1 MVDQLWFSQQKYL
14 NHMSFEGDDAL
25 CREIWKVCSG
35 SSLDVSKAGER
46 VYYFPRLHVDQLEQ
60 SSNQELIERLQLSN
74 LPPKILCR
82 VLHIRLLVCVE
93 HETEEVYAETI
104 LLPNQDQ
111 NEPIAPDFS
120 PLDTPRA
127 QFQSFCKCLTQSD
140 IKSNWGLSVPL
151 KDAVKCFPPLDMRQ
165 EKPSQEL
172 IATDLQGNEWRFKHA
187 YQGNPSSPMF
197 RLNIDQMNYCQPR
210 RHSLTNGWSTFV
222 TSKKLLAGDL
232 VVFLRDETGK
242 LYVGIRRLSH
252 EHCSIGASTFSRQ
265 SMKGV
270 LAVASHAFATRS
282 LFFVYN
288 KPCYNKSS
296 QFIMSVSKY
305 FEGGNHGHGVGMIS
319 RMQLEGEDS
328 SHVRRTNDLDQIS
341 LSQGQQTTNLML
353 EEDQYMQD
361 SEAVLDCAQS
371 TMIDLEIRQQTTGSL
386 NNVHCFAPV
395 EDNGLQLHTAVA
407 RENNEGSIPNDTVSI
422 QTRDEDLYELFKD
435 FDFPDSTNTSL
446 DTIALDLGSDWFR
459 STLQEQEETITPS
472 HPNASEDHARRTSS
486 VLEHPT
492 SFQVMSISSNPSQI
506 PYEGPGRG
514 DEQVPWGGY
523 QVARRTL
530 PILSR
535 VVSRYPD
542 SLVNFRVASSILQS
556 VYLEILAELVY
567 FLDNLTIVNLS
578 KDQFNVARQHIWD
591 LKLSGIEIGWLENR
605 LLHIDEVFIMESL
618 LQRRQ
623 ALTRRME
630 ETFKQL
636 DGELGCI
643 DKELH
648 ELSLKVGRNP
658 PMRLHS
664 VLEGLL

>member
-25 CREIWKVCSG
+25 CREIWKACSG
-35 SSLDVSKAGER
+35 SLLDVSKAGER

-60 SSNQELIERLQLSN
+60 SSKHELIERLQLSN

-82 VLHIRLLVCVE
+82 VLHIRLLVE

-127 QFQSFCKCLTQSD
+127 QFQSVCKCLTQSD

-187 YQGNPSSPMF
+187 YQG
-197 RLNIDQMNYCQPR
+197 QPR

-252 EHCSIGASTFSRQ
+252 QHCSIGASTFSRQ

-305 FEGGNHGHGVGMIS
+305 FKGGNHGHGVGMIS

-328 SHVRRTNDLDQIS
+328 SHVRRTNDLGQIS
-341 LSQGQQTTNLML
+341 LSQGQQTINLML

-386 NNVHCFAPV
+386 NNVHCFTPV
-395 EDNGLQLHTAVA
+395 EDNGLQLHTVVA
-407 RENNEGSIPNDTVSI
+407 RENNEGSIPNDTVSV
-422 QTRDEDLYELFKD
+422 QTIDEDLHELFKD

-472 HPNASEDHARRTSS
+472 HPNASEDHSRRTSS

-648 ELSLKVGRNP
+648 ELSLKVGPNP

>member
-14 NHMSFEGDDAL
+14 NHMSFEGDDGL

-46 VYYFPRLHVDQLEQ
+46 VYYFPRLHVEQLEQ

-82 VLHIRLLVCVE
+82 VVHIRLLVE

-111 NEPIAPDFS
+111 NEPTAPDFS
-120 PLDTPRA
+120 PPDTPRP

-140 IKSNWGLSVPL
+140 IKSNWGLFVPQ

-172 IATDLQGNEWRFKHA
+172 IAMDLQGNEWRFKHA
-187 YQGNPSSPMF
+187 YQG
-197 RLNIDQMNYCQPR
+197 QPR

-242 LYVGIRRLSH
+242 LHVGIRRLSYQR
-252 EHCSIGASTFSRQ
+252 SIGASTFSRQ
-265 SMKGV
+265 SMEGA
-270 LAVASHAFATRS
+270 LAVASHAFATQS
-282 LFFVYN
+282 LFFVYH
-288 KPCYNKSS
+288 KPCYDKSS
-296 QFIMSVSKY
+296 QFIMSLSKY
-305 FEGGNHGHGVGMIS
+305 FEGGNHGCGVGMIS
-319 RMQLEGEDS
+319 RMQHEGEDS

-341 LSQGQQTTNLML
+341 SSQGQQTTNLML

-361 SEAVLDCAQS
+361 SEAVLNCAQS
-371 TMIDLEIRQQTTGSL
+371 TMIDSEIRQQTIGSL
-386 NNVHCFAPV
+386 NNIHCFAPV
-395 EDNGLQLHTAVA
+395 EDNGLQLHAAVA
-407 RENNEGSIPNDTVSI
+407 RENNNEGSIPNDTVSI
-422 QTRDEDLYELFKD
+422 QAGDEDLDELFKD
-435 FDFPDSTNTSL
+435 FDIPDSTNTSL
-446 DTIALDLGSDWFR
+446 DTIALDLDSEWFR
-459 STLQEQEETITPS
+459 STLQDFGECLEEQEETITPS
-472 HPNASEDHARRTSS
+472 QPNASEDHSRRTSS

-542 SLVNFRVASSILQS
+542 SLVNFRVANSILQS

-567 FLDNLTIVNLS
+567 FLNNLTIVNLS

-618 LQRRQ
+618 RQRRQ

-648 ELSLKVGRNP
+648 ELSLKVGPNP

>member
-1 MVDQLWFSQQKYL
+1 M
-14 NHMSFEGDDAL
+14 
-25 CREIWKVCSG
+25 
-35 SSLDVSKAGER
+35 
-46 VYYFPRLHVDQLEQ
+46 
-60 SSNQELIERLQLSN
+60 
-74 LPPKILCR
+74 
-82 VLHIRLLVCVE
+82 
-93 HETEEVYAETI
+93 
-104 LLPNQDQ
+104 
-111 NEPIAPDFS
+111 
-120 PLDTPRA
+120 
-127 QFQSFCKCLTQSD
+127 
-140 IKSNWGLSVPL
+140 PL

-165 EKPSQEL
+165 EKPCQEL
-172 IATDLQGNEWRFKHA
+172 IAKDLKGNEWRFKHA
-187 YQGNPSSPMF
+187 HQG
-197 RLNIDQMNYCQPR
+197 QPR

-242 LYVGIRRLSH
+242 LHVGIRRLSYQ
-252 EHCSIGASTFSRQ
+252 HCSVGASTFSRQ
-265 SMKGV
+265 SMEVV
-270 LAVASHAFATRS
+270 LAVASHAFATKS
-282 LFFVYN
+282 LFFVYQ

-296 QFIMSVSKY
+296 QFIMSMSKY
-305 FEGGNHGHGVGMIS
+305 FEGGNHGIGVGMIS
-319 RMQLEGEDS
+319 RMQIESEDYC
-328 SHVRRTNDLDQIS
+328 HVRRTNDLEQIS
-341 LSQGQQTTNLML
+341 LSQSQQTTNFML

-371 TMIDLEIRQQTTGSL
+371 TMIDLEIRQQTIGSL
-386 NNVHCFAPV
+386 NNIHCFAPV
-395 EDNGLQLHTAVA
+395 EDNGLQLHAAVA
-407 RENNEGSIPNDTVSI
+407 RENNEGSIPKDTVSTH
-422 QTRDEDLYELFKD
+422 TRDEDLYELFKD

-459 STLQEQEETITPS
+459 STLQEQEETVTPS
-472 HPNASEDHARRTSS
+472 QPNASEDHSRRTSS
-486 VLEHPT
+486 VLEHPN
-492 SFQVMSISSNPSQI
+492 SFRVMSISSNPSQI

-605 LLHIDEVFIMESL
+605 LLHIDEVFSMESL

-648 ELSLKVGRNP
+648 ELSLKVGPNS
-658 PMRLHS
+658 PMRLQS

>member
-1 MVDQLWFSQQKYL
+1 MVDQLRFSQQKYL
-14 NHMSFEGDDAL
+14 NHMPFKGDDGL
-25 CREIWKVCSG
+25 CREIWKACSG
-35 SSLDVSKAGER
+35 SLLDVSKAGER
-46 VYYFPRLHVDQLEQ
+46 VYYFPRLHVEQLEQ
-60 SSNQELIERLQLSN
+60 SSNQELIEKLQLSN

-82 VLHIRLLVCVE
+82 VLHNRLLVE

-104 LLPNQDQ
+104 LIPNQDQ
-111 NEPIAPDFS
+111 NEPTAADFS
-120 PLDTPRA
+120 PLDTPRP
-127 QFQSFCKCLTQSD
+127 QFQSFRKCLTQSD

-165 EKPSQEL
+165 EKPCQEL
-172 IATDLQGNEWRFKHA
+172 IAKDLKGNEWRFKHA
-187 YQGNPSSPMF
+187 FQG
-197 RLNIDQMNYCQPR
+197 QPR

-242 LYVGIRRLSH
+242 LHVGIRRLSYQ
-252 EHCSIGASTFSRQ
+252 HCSVGASTFSRQ
-265 SMKGV
+265 SMEVV
-270 LAVASHAFATRS
+270 LTVASHAFATKS
-282 LFFVYN
+282 LFFVYQ

-296 QFIMSVSKY
+296 QFIMSMSKY
-305 FEGGNHGHGVGMIS
+305 FEGGNHGIGVGMIS
-319 RMQLEGEDS
+319 RMQLESEDS
-328 SHVRRTNDLDQIS
+328 SHVRRTKDLEHLS
-341 LSQGQQTTNLML
+341 LSQSQQTTNFML

-361 SEAVLDCAQS
+361 SEAVLNCAQS
-371 TMIDLEIRQQTTGSL
+371 TMIDLDIRQQTIGSL
-386 NNVHCFAPV
+386 NNIHCFSPV
-395 EDNGLQLHTAVA
+395 EDNGLQLHAAVTSV
-407 RENNEGSIPNDTVSI
+407 NNEGSLPNDTVST

-446 DTIALDLGSDWFR
+446 DTIDLDLGSDWFR
-459 STLQEQEETITPS
+459 STLQEQEETVTPS
-472 HPNASEDHARRTSS
+472 QQNVSEDHSRRTSS
-486 VLEHPT
+486 VLEHPN

-605 LLHIDEVFIMESL
+605 LLHIDEVFSMESL

-648 ELSLKVGRNP
+648 ELSLKVGPYP

>member
-25 CREIWKVCSG
+25 CREIWKACSG
-35 SSLDVSKAGER
+35 SLLDVSKAGER
-46 VYYFPRLHVDQLEQ
+46 VYYFPRLHVEQLEQ

-82 VLHIRLLVCVE
+82 VLHIRLLVE

-111 NEPIAPDFS
+111 NEPTAPDFS
-120 PLDTPRA
+120 PLDTPRP

-165 EKPSQEL
+165 EKPCQEL
-172 IATDLQGNEWRFKHA
+172 IAEDLQGNEWHFKHA
-187 YQGNPSSPMF
+187 YQG
-197 RLNIDQMNYCQPR
+197 QPR

-232 VVFLRDETGK
+232 AVFLRDETGK
-242 LYVGIRRLSH
+242 LHVGIRRLSH
-252 EHCSIGASTFSRQ
+252 QRCSIEASTRSRQ
-265 SMKGV
+265 SVEGA
-270 LAVASHAFATRS
+270 LAVASHALATRS
-282 LFFVYN
+282 LFFVYH

-296 QFIMSVSKY
+296 QFIMSLSKY

-319 RMQLEGEDS
+319 RMQHEGEDS
-328 SHVRRTNDLDQIS
+328 SHVRRPNDLDQIF
-341 LSQGQQTTNLML
+341 LSQVQQTTNLML

-371 TMIDLEIRQQTTGSL
+371 TMIDLEIRQQTIGSL

-395 EDNGLQLHTAVA
+395 EDNGLQLHAAVA

-422 QTRDEDLYELFKD
+422 QARDEDLYELFKD

-472 HPNASEDHARRTSS
+472 QQNASEDHFRRTSS
-486 VLEHPT
+486 VLEYPT

-514 DEQVPWGGY
+514 DEQVPWRGY
-523 QVARRTL
+523 QVARRSL
-530 PILSR
+530 PILRR

-542 SLVNFRVASSILQS
+542 LLVNFRVAGSTLQS
-556 VYLEILAELVY
+556 TYLEILAELVY
-567 FLDNLTIVNLS
+567 FLDNRTIVNLS

-605 LLHIDEVFIMESL
+605 LLHIDEVFSMESL

-623 ALTRRME
+623 ALTHRME
-630 ETFKQL
+630 KTVKQL
-636 DGELGCI
+636 NGELECI
-643 DKELH
+643 DKEIH
-648 ELSLKVGRNP
+648 EQYLKVGPNP

>member
-14 NHMSFEGDDAL
+14 NHMSFEGDDGL

-46 VYYFPRLHVDQLEQ
+46 VYYFPRLHVEQLEQ

-82 VLHIRLLVCVE
+82 VVHIRLLVE

-111 NEPIAPDFS
+111 NEPTAPDFS
-120 PLDTPRA
+120 PPDTPRP

-140 IKSNWGLSVPL
+140 IKSNWGLFVPQ

-172 IATDLQGNEWRFKHA
+172 IAMDLQGNEWRFKHA
-187 YQGNPSSPMF
+187 YQG
-197 RLNIDQMNYCQPR
+197 QPR

-242 LYVGIRRLSH
+242 LHVGIRRLSYQR
-252 EHCSIGASTFSRQ
+252 SIGASTFSRQ
-265 SMKGV
+265 SMEGA
-270 LAVASHAFATRS
+270 LAVASHAFATQS
-282 LFFVYN
+282 LFFVYH
-288 KPCYNKSS
+288 KPCYDKSS
-296 QFIMSVSKY
+296 QFIMSLSKY
-305 FEGGNHGHGVGMIS
+305 FEGGNHGCGVGMIS
-319 RMQLEGEDS
+319 RMQHEGEDS

-341 LSQGQQTTNLML
+341 SSQGQQTTNLML

-371 TMIDLEIRQQTTGSL
+371 TMIDSEIRQQTIGSL
-386 NNVHCFAPV
+386 NNIHCFAPV
-395 EDNGLQLHTAVA
+395 EDNGLQLHAAVA
-407 RENNEGSIPNDTVSI
+407 RENNNEGSIPNDTVSI
-422 QTRDEDLYELFKD
+422 QAGDEDLDELFKD
-435 FDFPDSTNTSL
+435 FDIPDSTNTSL
-446 DTIALDLGSDWFR
+446 DTIALDLDSEWFR

-472 HPNASEDHARRTSS
+472 QPNASEDHSRRTSS

-514 DEQVPWGGY
+514 DEQVSWGGY

-542 SLVNFRVASSILQS
+542 SLVNFRVANSILQS

-567 FLDNLTIVNLS
+567 FLNNLTIVNLS

-618 LQRRQ
+618 RQRRQ

-648 ELSLKVGRNP
+648 ELSLKVGPNP